1 MKREKIDSLNERDF
15 ITSLI
20 MSDKCCKVL
29 VPHINL
35 SYFEIEYSRIIIGWI
50 VDYYRQFKK
59 CPKDD
64 IRSLYLTHCEE
75 IQDESQKD
83 LVATFLQNLSDSE
96 ININNE
102 DYLLDRSKDYFD
114 KISLKHYTE
123 ELEACINLNDIK
135 KARKIQE
142 KFEKVSEV
150 ETNEVSLFSKDS
162 TDIIKEA
169 LNKTEEE
176 LMTLPECLNRVTGK
190 LHRNDFMAILAPPKG
205 GKSWFMQYMATEA
218 VKQGLNVI
226 FVSMEMTREE
236 VVQRMWKMM
245 YGAKSGIIPEGTYEG
260 AKIIKDGEKYRSEL
274 IDIAVKANN
283 GRSVPYL
290 QKQSLAANQHKGDL
304 RIIAYPAFGSSVAE
318 ITERV
323 EELARENFVADVVV
337 IDYAD
342 ITKPIGGGPDV
353 RNQLDAIWKHLRGFA
368 MKFHCLVIT
377 ASQTNRSAL
386 GSSVVEISSVS
397 EDIRKAAHCTTFVS
411 MEQTKVMREKH
422 LMRIRNMLMRNGEIG
437 KTCVF
442 PQCYSIGQFMLGMP
456 VNGDD
461 FIFGDEEEEE

>member
-1 MKREKIDSLNERDF
+1 MKREKIESLNERDF
-15 ITSLI
+15 IISLI
-20 MSDKCCKVL
+20 MSEKCCKIL
-29 VPHINL
+29 IPYINL
-35 SYFEIEYSRIIIGWI
+35 NYFEIEYSRIIIGWI

-59 CPKDD
+59 CPKND
-64 IRSLYLTHCEE
+64 IQSLYLTHCEE
-75 IQDESQKD
+75 IQDESLKD
-83 LVATFLQNLSDSE
+83 LVASFLQNLSDSE

-102 DYLLDRSKDYFD
+102 DYLLDRSKDYLD
-114 KISLKHYTE
+114 KLSLKHYTE
-123 ELEACINLNDIK
+123 ELEACLNLNDIK

-142 KFEKVSEV
+142 KFEKISEV

-162 TDIIKEA
+162 VDIIKEA
-169 LNKTEEE
+169 LNKTDEE
-176 LMTLPECLNRVTGK
+176 LMTLPESLNRVTGK

-205 GKSWFMQYMATEA
+205 GKSWFMQYLAMEA

-236 VVQRMWKMM
+236 VIQRLWKMM
-245 YGAKSGIIPEGTYEG
+245 YGAKSGIIQEGTYEG
-260 AKIIKDGEKYRSEL
+260 ARIIKDGEKYRSEL
-274 IDIAVKANN
+274 IDINVKGNN
-283 GRSVPYL
+283 GRTIQHL
-290 QKQSLAANQHKGDL
+290 QRQSLAANQHKGDL
-304 RIIAYPAFGSSVAE
+304 RIIAYPAFGSSVVE

-368 MKFHCLVIT
+368 MKFHCLVVT

-442 PQCYSIGQFMLGMP
+442 PQCYPIGQFILGMP

-461 FIFGDEEEEE
+461 FVFGDESES